1 MNNIKVK
8 SVDELFQELK
18 EKGLDGSL
26 AMDYGVTVASFE
38 VDDDMESKNQFV
50 ENVIKA
56 VEIYQ
61 QYSNALNSVVTDFL
75 REVNHYSL
83 K

>member
-56 VEIYQ
+56 VENYQ
-61 QYSNALNSVVTDFL
+61 QYSNALDSVVTDFL
-75 REVNHYSL
+75 REVNHYLL

>member
-1 MNNIKVK
+1 MKVK

-18 EKGLDGSL
+18 EEGLNDSL

-38 VDDDMESKNQFV
+38 VDGDMESRNQFA

-56 VEIYQ
+56 VETYQ
-61 QYSNALNSVVTDFL
+61 KYSNALDSVVTDFL

>member
-1 MNNIKVK
+1 MKIK

-18 EKGLDGSL
+18 EKGLDDSL
-26 AMDYGVTVASFE
+26 AMDYGVTIASFE
-38 VDDDMESKNQFV
+38 VDGDMESRNKFA
-50 ENVIKA
+50 ENIIEA
-56 VEIYQ
+56 VETYQ
-61 QYSNALNSVVTDFL
+61 KYSNVLDSIVTDFL